1 MADLYRSTSSI
12 TADQQSD
19 LFLAFTW
26 MNLSLIR
33 IFCWSERQPKE
44 FHFTKFYSWNKEH
57 TYTEEKTHTNSVTL
71 IKVEEKHYTTLSF
84 RALPT
89 LTLTAL
95 GWNINHCHVIPYHTS
110 CPTTLFTGWR
120 DNCLWRL
127 CMNAKDKTKNSRM
140 KKKSFHKFPTVYF
153 VKVSDIEEILEPY
166 SSLCFG
172 DFASNVLM
180 WTTVE

>member
-120 DNCLWRL
+120 DTFLWRL
-127 CMNAKDKTKNSRM
+127 CMNAKDKTKDSRM
-140 KKKSFHKFPTVYF
+140 KKKKKFSQISQLF
-153 VKVSDIEEILEPY
+153 ILSKFQILKKFWSLILVSVLRILHQT
-166 SSLCFG
+166 C
-172 DFASNVLM
+172 
-180 WTTVE
+180 